1 MDVVNE
7 IEVLENDVIDVE
19 KKCSKVNCVAVYEAI
34 MASFKLIYDVIFMCC
49 ARGPEQGHPP

>member
-19 KKCSKVNCVAVYEAI
+19 KKCSKVSCVAVYEAI
-34 MASFKLIYDVIFMCC
+34 MATFKLIYDVIFMCC
-49 ARGPEQGHPP
+49 KKRD